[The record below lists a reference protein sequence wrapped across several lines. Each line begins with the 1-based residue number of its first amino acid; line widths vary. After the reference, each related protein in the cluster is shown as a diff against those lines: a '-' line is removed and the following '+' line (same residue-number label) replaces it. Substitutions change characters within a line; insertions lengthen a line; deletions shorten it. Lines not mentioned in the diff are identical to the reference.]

1 MEPNAV
7 ACFLQQPDSERARS
21 SSRNGSTSK
30 RPVISSSRPSSS
42 GEPSESRSS
51 RLVSSS
57 GRLSTAQRI
66 QPGYD
71 SKTSFTRTAAARG
84 GRDDTLRSFE
94 LLSIGTGKRK
104 WNLIHLIKCLC
115 QDSFCSIYQRCQHD
129 SGFTRVTLYMCIHCW
144 VHSQLKSSMKFHLRT
159 IPLSP
164 SSWILAILMHRR
176 LTQERDLTVS
186 LQGVVYIFEIL
197 VAVINTSFMI
207 FLH

>member
-104 WNLIHLIKCLC
+104 WSLIHLIKCLC
-115 QDSFCSIYQRCQHD
+115 QDTFVASIKDVSTIMVLQELLCICVSIVGFIHSWKAQWSFTLELSLFHHLHGFLPFWCIGD
-129 SGFTRVTLYMCIHCW
+129 SP
-144 VHSQLKSSMKFHLRT
+144 KK
-159 IPLSP
+159 
-164 SSWILAILMHRR
+164 
-176 LTQERDLTVS
+176 
-186 LQGVVYIFEIL
+186 EI
-197 VAVINTSFMI
+197 
-207 FLH
+207 